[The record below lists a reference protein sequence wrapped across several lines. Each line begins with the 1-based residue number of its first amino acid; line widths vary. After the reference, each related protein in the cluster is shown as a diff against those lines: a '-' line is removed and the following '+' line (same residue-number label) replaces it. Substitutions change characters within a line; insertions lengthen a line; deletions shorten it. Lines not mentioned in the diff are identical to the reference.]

1 VTGLKGDAKPVWRTD
16 LKVYVPE
23 MGTTISKLDFIIAG
37 TQKSGTSVL
46 TYYLNQ
52 HPAIAMAHKEEAHLI
67 VQPRRHFFDNEGM
80 FASGNIN
87 YDLLHRDVP
96 VTAQTLVS
104 GTCTPVYTY
113 WKPAMQRIHDYNP
126 SIKLIILL
134 RNPIDRAFSHWNM
147 QRDRKLD
154 SLDFLDAVKQEEN
167 RAREAYPLQLRKFS
181 YVERGFYSDQME
193 RVFRFF
199 SREQVLVIKFDD
211 LRRDYRTVTD
221 RIFNFLGVPPFPR
234 LKNREE
240 NVINYARPMT
250 QSERHHLYSIFRDD
264 IAKLEQLLG
273 WDCSDWKPSSVAA
286 R

>member
-1 VTGLKGDAKPVWRTD
+1 
-16 LKVYVPE
+16 

-52 HPAIAMAHKEEAHLI
+52 HPAIAMAHKEEAHMI
-67 VQPRRHFFDNEGM
+67 IQPRRHFFDNEKM
-80 FASGNIN
+80 FASDNIN
-87 YDLLHRDVP
+87 YDLLHHDVP

-181 YVERGFYSDQME
+181 YVERGFYSEQME

-199 SREQVLVIKFDD
+199 PREQVLVIKFDD

-221 RIFNFLGVPPFPR
+221 RIFTFLGVPPFPR

-240 NVINYARPMT
+240 NIINYARPMT
-250 QSERHHLYSIFRDD
+250 QSERHDLYSMFRDD

-273 WDCSDWKPSSVAA
+273 WDCSDWKPS
-286 R
+286 

>member
-1 VTGLKGDAKPVWRTD
+1 
-16 LKVYVPE
+16 

-52 HPAIAMAHKEEAHLI
+52 HPAIAMAHKEEAHLL
-67 VQPRRHFFDNEGM
+67 VQPRRHFFDNEAM

-87 YDLLHRDVP
+87 YDLLHRDVA
-96 VTAQTLVS
+96 VTAQTLVT
-104 GTCTPVYTY
+104 GTC
-113 WKPAMQRIHDYNP
+113 KPAMQRIHDYNP

-154 SLDFLDAVKQEEN
+154 SLNFLDAVKQEEN
-167 RAREAYPLQLRKFS
+167 RAREVYPLQLRKFS
-181 YVERGFYSDQME
+181 YVERGFYSEQME

-199 SREQVLVIKFDD
+199 PHEQVLVIKFDD
-211 LRRDYRTVTD
+211 LRRDYRAVTD
-221 RIFNFLGVPPFPR
+221 RIVNFLGVPPFPR

-250 QSERHHLYSIFRDD
+250 QSERAYLFSIFEND
-264 IAKLEQLLG
+264 IAKLEKLLG
-273 WDCSDWKPSSVAA
+273 WDCSDWKPS
-286 R
+286 

>member
-1 VTGLKGDAKPVWRTD
+1 MFLRMA
-16 LKVYVPE
+16 
-23 MGTTISKLDFIIAG
+23 TTISKLDFIIAG

-52 HPAIAMAHKEEAHLI
+52 HSAIAMAHKEEAHLI
-67 VQPRRHFFDNEGM
+67 VQPRRHFFDNEAM

-96 VTAQTLVS
+96 VTAHTLVA

-113 WKPAMQRIHDYNP
+113 WKPAMQRIHEYYP

-181 YVERGFYSDQME
+181 YVERGFYSEQIE

-199 SREQVLVIKFDD
+199 PREQVLVIKFDD
-211 LRRDYRTVTD
+211 LRRDYRAVTD
-221 RIFNFLGVPPFPR
+221 RTFDFLSVPPFSR

-240 NVINYARPMT
+240 NIINYARSMT
-250 QSERHHLYSIFRDD
+250 QSEREYLFSIFQND
-264 IAKLEQLLG
+264 IAKLEKLLG
-273 WDCSDWKPSSVAA
+273 WDCSDWKPQA
-286 R
+286 

>member
-1 VTGLKGDAKPVWRTD
+1 MRTA
-16 LKVYVPE
+16 
-23 MGTTISKLDFIIAG
+23 ISKLDFMIAG

-52 HPAIAMAHKEEAHLI
+52 HPAIAMAHKEEAHLV
-67 VQPRRHFFDNEGM
+67 VQPRRHFFDNEAM
-80 FASGNIN
+80 FASNNID
-87 YDLLHRDVP
+87 YDLLHRDVA
-96 VTAQTLVS
+96 VTAQTLVA

-154 SLDFLDAVKQEEN
+154 SLDFLDAVKQEKN
-167 RAREAYPLQLRKFS
+167 RGREVYPQQLRKFS
-181 YVERGFYSDQME
+181 YVERGFYSEQIE

-199 SREQVLVIKFDD
+199 PRDQVLVIKFDD
-211 LRRDYRTVTD
+211 LRRDYRAVTD
-221 RIFNFLGVPPFPR
+221 KIFNFLRVPPFPQ

-240 NVINYARPMT
+240 NVINYARRMS
-250 QSERHHLYSIFRDD
+250 QSEREYLFSIFEND
-264 IAKLEQLLG
+264 IAKLEKLLG
-273 WDCSDWKPSSVAA
+273 WDCSDWKP
-286 R
+286 